1 MHKNIVVWD
10 LICYVIFP
18 LLIWNFSR
26 DYISDYYAMLISSV
40 PGIIYSIIRFIL
52 LKKINLLGI
61 FMIANLSLGTLIDV
75 LSGSAIRMLWN
86 NVFFSYAFALF
97 FIITIMMNKP
107 IYLFFSLDVVEMQ
120 GHNRDKMKK
129 LFYQSKTLTIFKLI
143 TLGFAFREVLLA
155 SIKVW
160 LIMKYGVDAFDKGI
174 ILRQVLNWTITG
186 ISIYGFIHISKML
199 NESKPNEKPNDP
211 FIQK

>member
-18 LLIWNFSR
+18 LVIWNFSK
-26 DYISDYYAMLISSV
+26 DYIGDYYAMLISSV

-52 LKKINLLGI
+52 LKKINLFGI

-75 LSGSAIRMLWN
+75 LSGSAIQMLWN
-86 NVFFSYAFALF
+86 NVFYSYAFALF
-97 FIITIMMNKP
+97 FIVTILMKKP
-107 IYLFFSLDVVEMQ
+107 IYLFLSLDVVEMQ
-120 GHNRDKMKK
+120 GHNREKMKA
-129 LFYQSKTLTIFKLI
+129 LFYQDKPLFIFKLI

-186 ISIYGFIHISKML
+186 ISIYGFIHIFKIL
-199 NESKPNEKPNDP
+199 NQSSELPDEESIAK
-211 FIQK
+211 